1 MKLQGDKSGRKG
13 QLSVATEVL
22 IHSYMIIFIPNNK
35 VLDGGNIFFF
45 IDIAQLFFNNQ
56 TVLLSL

>member
-35 VLDGGNIFFF
+35 VLDGCNIFFF